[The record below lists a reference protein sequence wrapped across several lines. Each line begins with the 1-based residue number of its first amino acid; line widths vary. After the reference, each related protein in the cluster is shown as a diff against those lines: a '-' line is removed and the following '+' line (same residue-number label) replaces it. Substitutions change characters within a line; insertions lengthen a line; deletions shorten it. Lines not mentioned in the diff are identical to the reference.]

1 MYDNKKSV
9 DGIHYTRYIASW
21 MRTVTNSST
30 YRDFEH
36 WLISL
41 GLPQDDINNIL
52 EIARGGKMELE
63 HSAEN
68 FVINLNKPDYKSDG
82 EERVDAVFHLDDGN
96 TLAFNGLDKEH
107 ITDVDY
113 GWIVTTDNDN
123 KRTII
128 SADHTSYLV
137 IRKSKHPRRL
147 KEVRE

>member
-21 MRTVTNSST
+21 MRTVTNSSA

-68 FVINLNKPDYKSDG
+68 FVINLNKPDG

-96 TLAFNGLDKEH
+96 TLAFKGLDKEH

-113 GWIVTTDNDN
+113 GWIVTADNDN

-137 IRKSKHPRRL
+137 IRKSKHPT
-147 KEVRE
+147 ED